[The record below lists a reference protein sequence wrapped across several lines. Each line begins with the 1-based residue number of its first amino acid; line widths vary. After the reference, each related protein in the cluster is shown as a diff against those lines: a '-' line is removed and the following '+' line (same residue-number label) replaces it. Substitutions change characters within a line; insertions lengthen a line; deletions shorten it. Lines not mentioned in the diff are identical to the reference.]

1 MTQKYYA
8 MQAKH
13 LTSAAIQPF
22 SYLGLVIQNLTDIFL
37 FSVVFNSSQIT
48 GVVIAAL
55 GPLLQI
61 AVIVL
66 ERKR

>member
-1 MTQKYYA
+1 

-22 SYLGLVIQNLTDIFL
+22 SYLGLVIQNLTDVFL
-37 FSVVFNSSQIT
+37 FAVMFNGCQIA
-48 GVVIAAL
+48 GVAIAAL
-55 GPLLQI
+55 GPMLQI

-66 ERKR
+66 ERYRPVDDDEF